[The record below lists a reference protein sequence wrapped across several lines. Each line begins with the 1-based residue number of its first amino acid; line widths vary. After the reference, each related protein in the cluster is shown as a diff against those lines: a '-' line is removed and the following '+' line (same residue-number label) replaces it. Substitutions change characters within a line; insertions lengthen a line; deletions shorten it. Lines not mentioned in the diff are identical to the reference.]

1 MREWD
6 FDLLGD
12 PVPEGMGRRGRPP
25 HLPTEENRRKVILLM
40 ALDKNE
46 EQIAAAL
53 SITPPTLRK
62 HYFRELRAKLEARQ
76 RVEGK
81 LMIALDREIAK
92 GKVSA
97 IDKMLKIFDR
107 HDMRLGRVTT
117 MRPPKVREQ
126 PIGKKEQRKIEART
140 GHKEGEWGGLLK
152 H

>member
-1 MREWD
+1 MSEWD

-25 HLPTEENRRKVILLM
+25 HLVTEENRRKVILLM

-46 EQIAAAL
+46 DQIAAAL

-62 HYFRELRAKLEARQ
+62 HYFRELKARLEARQ

-92 GKVSA
+92 GNVSA
-97 IDKMLKIFDR
+97 IDKMLKLLDR
-107 HDMRLGRVTT
+107 HDMRLGRVPSA
-117 MRPPKVREQ
+117 RPPKVREHQ
-126 PIGKKEQRKIEART
+126 IGKKEQRKIRART
-140 GHKEGEWGGLLK
+140 GHEEGPWGGLLK

>member
-1 MREWD
+1 VREWD

-12 PVPEGMGRRGRPP
+12 PVPEGLGRRGRPP

-62 HYFRELRAKLEARQ
+62 HYFRELRARLEARL

-81 LMIALDREIAK
+81 LLIALDREIAK
-92 GKVSA
+92 GNVSA
-97 IDKMLKIFDR
+97 IDKMLKVLDR
-107 HDMRLGRVTT
+107 HDMRLGRVPVKSAKLRE
-117 MRPPKVREQ
+117 RPM
-126 PIGKKEQRKIEART
+126 GKKEQRKLQART
-140 GHKEGEWGGLLK
+140 GHKESEWGGLLK

>member
-1 MREWD
+1 MLERMRSA
-6 FDLLGD
+6 LL
-12 PVPEGMGRRGRPP
+12 E
-25 HLPTEENRRKVILLM
+25 K
-40 ALDKNE
+40 
-46 EQIAAAL
+46 L

-81 LMIALDREIAK
+81 LMIALDRAIAK